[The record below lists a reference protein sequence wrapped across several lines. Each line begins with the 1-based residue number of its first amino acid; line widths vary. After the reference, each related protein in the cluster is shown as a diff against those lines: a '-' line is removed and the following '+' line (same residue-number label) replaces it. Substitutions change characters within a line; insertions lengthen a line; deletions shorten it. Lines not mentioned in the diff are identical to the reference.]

1 MSISSPSDRDM
12 TTALGIDNSSDE
24 EFHIEF
30 PRGISENEAV
40 MAAILS
46 GRQEVSGD
54 RSEDDI
60 WNNMKS
66 DIQMQ
71 DGRWVLRTAK
81 GIEFEDASIGR
92 RKLLVAL
99 RILNHLNITMENIF
113 CMMRNHDYPAMSD
126 VDIWGEG

>member
-1 MSISSPSDRDM
+1 M

-66 DIQMQ
+66 D
-71 DGRWVLRTAK
+71 
-81 GIEFEDASIGR
+81 
-92 RKLLVAL
+92 
-99 RILNHLNITMENIF
+99 
-113 CMMRNHDYPAMSD
+113 
-126 VDIWGEG
+126 